1 MRFLMLLFFACFMGK
16 VNGAAQCPAQLR
28 QALFNEDGK
37 NASIRYYNA
46 GTQAAKEVQFV
57 LILQNPGS
65 SLQTLVGSFSAK
77 GIVRPGQARTVVFP
91 YTPGAPLNGP
101 MELEVKRIL
110 FVDGTAW
117 AAPRDNDCKIGVR
130 KTRGSDAAQ

>member
-1 MRFLMLLFFACFMGK
+1 MRFLMLFVFAYFAGK

-28 QALFNEDGK
+28 QALVDEDGK

-46 GTQAAKEVQFV
+46 GNQAAKEVQFV
-57 LILQNPGS
+57 LILQSPGS
-65 SLQTLVGSFSAK
+65 SGQTLVGSFSAK
-77 GIVRPGQARTVVFP
+77 GVVRPGQTRTVVFP

-117 AAPRDNDCKIGVR
+117 AAPPDSDCRIGVR